1 MEKKKYTVN
10 YKINI
15 NEELVEEKKDF
26 TLVSD
31 HPDNIDGINILLS
44 ELDDTNLKIH
54 PKEIVVKKT
63 SIPPSLAYGKHNKK
77 LMGTVPKTLLY
88 EDCKVGDYVLITLQ
102 DDTTRRGEIKKVDK
116 ESVIVD
122 CNHPLV
128 DKTLDLEL
136 EIIDVK

>member
-1 MEKKKYTVN
+1 MENKKYTVN
-10 YKINI
+10 YKITI
-15 NEELVEEKKDF
+15 NEELVEEKKGF
-26 TLVSD
+26 TLISD

-44 ELDDTNLKIH
+44 EFDNSNLTIH
-54 PKEIVVKKT
+54 QKESLVKKT
-63 SIPPSLAYGKHNKK
+63 SIPPSLAYGKHNKN

-88 EDCKVGDYVLITLQ
+88 KDCKVGDYVLINLK
-102 DDTTRRGEIKKVDK
+102 DDTTRRGEIKKVKK

-136 EIIDVK
+136 EIIDIK

>member
-1 MEKKKYTVN
+1 MEKRKYTVN

-15 NEELVEEKKDF
+15 NEELIEEKKDF
-26 TLVSD
+26 ILVSD
-31 HPDNIDGINILLS
+31 HPNNIDGINVLLGK
-44 ELDDTNLKIH
+44 LDDVNLTID

-63 SIPPSLAYGKHNKK
+63 TIPSSLAYGKHNKN
-77 LMGTVPKTLLY
+77 LIGTVPKTLLY
-88 EDCKVGDYVLITLQ
+88 KDCKVGDYVVLTLN
-102 DDTTRRGEIKKVDK
+102 DDTTRRGEIKKVEK

-128 DKTLDLEL
+128 DKSLDIEL